1 MRGLLITA
9 AAASVIFAAPLSARS
24 PSDEQLD
31 VMKAADA
38 FFAALRNPDKSAL
51 AEELL
56 EEAVIF
62 VHDRRDKENPRTM
75 VVPAG
80 AHLEGWQNSAPG
92 VDEYMTYESVL
103 VDGTMAHVWGPYV
116 FLRDGEPTH
125 CGINS
130 MSMSKTQE
138 GWKVANTSFTMTAL
152 DECETLGAPEL
163 TVREDGTVEWE
174 AVSQ

>member
-1 MRGLLITA
+1 M
-9 AAASVIFAAPLSARS
+9 
-24 PSDEQLD
+24 
-31 VMKAADA
+31 
-38 FFAALRNPDKSAL
+38 
-51 AEELL
+51 
-56 EEAVIF
+56 
-62 VHDRRDKENPRTM
+62 
-75 VVPAG
+75 
-80 AHLEGWQNSAPG
+80 NSAPG

-116 FLRDGEPTH
+116 FLRDGEPIH

-152 DECETLGAPEL
+152 EECETLGAPEL
-163 TVREDGTVEWE
+163 TVDEDGTVEWE